1 MRYVIA
7 IAETG
12 GFQRAAERLHMSQP
26 PLSRQIRELER
37 ELGVTLFHRRP
48 TRLTAEG
55 HVFVRH
61 AQAVLADV
69 ERAVAETRGATGSL
83 AGLVRLGSGPM
94 SRSTDVPRIVAAVN
108 KEHPG
113 ITLEAVESWD
123 TGLTAAL
130 IAGDIDI
137 AIGWH
142 LGTGPDLVTRVLRRE
157 AYVVVV
163 TRSHKLADRTS
174 VALAELRGETFRF
187 LPRKFAPDYYDA
199 VLTAVAGS
207 GEEFTVWE
215 NPVPGLRYFGD
226 LGAGGFHV
234 LPMSI
239 KTSLPAGLRCLP
251 ITDALP
257 QAELVMAWR
266 SGAGHA
272 VEAVASVATKL
283 ARR

>member
-12 GFQRAAERLHMSQP
+12 GFQRAAVRLHMSQP

-37 ELGVTLFHRRP
+37 ELGVALFHRRP

-61 AQAVLADV
+61 ARSVLADV

-83 AGLVRLGSGPM
+83 AGMVRLGSGPM

-108 KEHPG
+108 KEHPR
-113 ITLEAVESWD
+113 ITLDTVESWD

-130 IAGDIDI
+130 IAGDVDI
-137 AIGWH
+137 ALGWH
-142 LGTGPDLVTRVLRRE
+142 LGTGTDLVRRVLRRE
-157 AYVVVV
+157 PYVVVV
-163 TRSHKLADRTS
+163 TASHKLADLAS
-174 VALAELRGETFRF
+174 VSLAQLRGETFRF
-187 LPRKFAPDYYDA
+187 LPRRFAPNYYDA
-199 VLTAVAGS
+199 VLAAVAGT

-215 NPVPGLRYFGD
+215 NPMPGLRYFGD
-226 LGAGGFHV
+226 LGTGGFNI

-251 ITDALP
+251 IVDAMP

-272 VEAVASVATKL
+272 VEAVASVATKSV
-283 ARR
+283 RR

>member
-12 GFQRAAERLHMSQP
+12 GFQRAAARLHMSQP

-37 ELGVTLFHRRP
+37 ELGVPLFHRRP
-48 TRLTAEG
+48 TCLTAEG

-61 AQAVLADV
+61 ARAVLADV

-108 KEHPG
+108 NEHPG

-130 IAGDIDI
+130 IAGDVDI

-142 LGTGPDLVTRVLRRE
+142 LGAGPDLVTQVLRCE
-157 AYVVVV
+157 PYVVVV
-163 TRSHKLADRTS
+163 AGSHKLADRDS

-187 LPRKFAPDYYDA
+187 LPRRFAPDYYDA
-199 VLTAVAGS
+199 VLAAVAGT
-207 GEEFTVWE
+207 GEQFTVWE

-234 LPMSI
+234 LPMSV
-239 KTSLPAGLRCLP
+239 KNLLPAGLRCLP
-251 ITDALP
+251 IADALP